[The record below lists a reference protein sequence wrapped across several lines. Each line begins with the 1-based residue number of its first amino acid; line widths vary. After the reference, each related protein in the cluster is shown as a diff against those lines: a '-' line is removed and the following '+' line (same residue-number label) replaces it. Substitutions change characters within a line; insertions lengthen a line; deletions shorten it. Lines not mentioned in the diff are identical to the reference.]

1 MKKIF
6 LLSNSVDIKK
16 GYFGEI
22 MRPLV
27 GKDSY
32 GGVIDLNCKGTVYSH
47 QKGKIGVL
55 ITD

>member
-1 MKKIF
+1 VKKIF